1 MADRPQDIDVFISY
15 KREERALADRVSAAL
30 TGRGYTVVTDLNIST
45 GATFGDAIEQMIVDA
60 KLVIVLWTE
69 AAAASPWVR
78 AEAERA
84 FGLGKYL
91 GVMVTPGSL
100 PLILQPVNYLDL
112 SADGLTDANLAILTA
127 DATQKLGPP
136 QRGSIDA
143 EAQTTALND
152 DFVVFQSVERMGHE
166 EGYEAY
172 LREFPNGRFAPVAR
186 KKLRELRGWRRV
198 FRILSPASTF
208 LTAVATVALALLTY
222 WGITKDPP
230 NVAEVRTELQA
241 EIDRLKPFERQA
253 NNLAG
258 LPDRVRALEP
268 DSKVQLQ

>member
-91 GVMVTPGSL
+91 GVMVTCSSSDV
-100 PLILQPVNYLDL
+100 I
-112 SADGLTDANLAILTA
+112 
-127 DATQKLGPP
+127 
-136 QRGSIDA
+136 
-143 EAQTTALND
+143 
-152 DFVVFQSVERMGHE
+152 
-166 EGYEAY
+166 
-172 LREFPNGRFAPVAR
+172 
-186 KKLRELRGWRRV
+186 
-198 FRILSPASTF
+198 
-208 LTAVATVALALLTY
+208 
-222 WGITKDPP
+222 
-230 NVAEVRTELQA
+230 
-241 EIDRLKPFERQA
+241 
-253 NNLAG
+253 
-258 LPDRVRALEP
+258 
-268 DSKVQLQ
+268 